1 MACDSLGR
9 PVRFLIAAGQSHDIL
24 AVPAL
29 LEGYR
34 PAAVLADRAY
44 DANSLRLHLDQIG
57 AEAVIPSTRSRKTPI
72 PHDPLIYKL
81 RNRVERCF
89 NKLKHFR
96 PFETRFDR
104 LARHYLAFVH
114 IAASMLWMR

>member
-29 LEGYR
+29 LERHR
-34 PAAVLADRAY
+34 PAAVFADRVY
-44 DANSLRLHLDQIG
+44 DANSLRRPGPDRSRGRL
-57 AEAVIPSTRSRKTPI
+57 PPTRSRKAPI
-72 PHDPLIYKL
+72 ALDPLVYRL

-96 PFETRFDR
+96 CLATRFDT
-104 LARHYLAFVH
+104 LAHHYLAIVH
-114 IAASMLWMR
+114 IAASMLWTR